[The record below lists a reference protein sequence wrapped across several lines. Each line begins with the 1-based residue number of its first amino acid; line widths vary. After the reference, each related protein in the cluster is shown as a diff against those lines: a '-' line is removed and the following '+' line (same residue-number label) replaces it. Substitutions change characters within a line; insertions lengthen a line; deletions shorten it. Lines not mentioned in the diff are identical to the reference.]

1 MTGHRAVSAGRRIVH
16 PGKPAAM
23 EGYMTIVGSVLD
35 KLADEIAGDGVAAF
49 TAVLEQAG
57 LRSDLGKVDALRAI
71 RQFVI
76 ENLYDALRERVAEIE
91 AQPDAVARLKVS
103 STRETIIELLAEYR
117 R

>member
-1 MTGHRAVSAGRRIVH
+1 
-16 PGKPAAM
+16 
-23 EGYMTIVGSVLD
+23 
-35 KLADEIAGDGVAAF
+35 
-49 TAVLEQAG
+49 
-57 LRSDLGKVDALRAI
+57 
-71 RQFVI
+71 VI